1 MSAYRSH
8 IVAILCSLLVAL
20 TAFGPCDAQAA
31 KTAKGQNPKY
41 AALVMEMD
49 TGKVI
54 YSRYAD
60 KVLHPASLTKIMTLM
75 MAFDAMDRGTLRK
88 SDRIVFSRH
97 AAAAS
102 PTKMGIRVG
111 GSMKVDDI
119 IKSIVTKSANDSAT
133 ALGEHLSGSESAFAR
148 AMTAKARSIGMK
160 DTTFKNASGLPDP
173 GQVTTAH
180 DMALLARYLIKNYP
194 EYYPYFST
202 VNFSYNGVN
211 HHNHNRLLDKYAGM
225 DGIKTGFINASGYNL
240 VASAKRGNTRLIGVV
255 FGGRSWQS
263 RNAHMVELLD
273 NGFAEVRAKGIMN
286 VASLGYIRLP
296 GESAGAAAEL
306 QLAAADRGTDRV
318 TDRVTAGALVP
329 NPKPAQLIN
338 ASYTTSGQ
346 QAASYEPA
354 NAPLNWRDRKSDKQ
368 AVAHRQM
375 QSRDVPVIRPDAA
388 AAQASGAVLSDTV
401 TTGLAAPS
409 ATVGSASWA
418 IQIGAFQSRAAT
430 DLALE
435 TAKKRLPSHM
445 ENVEAEIVPYRTA
458 QAEWIFRA
466 RLRGFNEN
474 DAQSAC
480 RYFADCLTISPGA
493 Y

>member
-1 MSAYRSH
+1 M
-8 IVAILCSLLVAL
+8 AILCSLAVAL
-20 TAFGPCDAQAA
+20 AAFIPGDALAA
-31 KTAKGQNPKY
+31 KTSKGQNQKY

-54 YSRYAD
+54 YSRYPD
-60 KVLHPASLTKIMTLM
+60 KVVHPASLTKIMTLM
-75 MAFDAMDRGTLRK
+75 MAFDAMDRGSLRK
-88 SDRIVFSRH
+88 TDRVVFSKH
-97 AAAAS
+97 AASAS

-111 GSMKVDDI
+111 GSMKVDDV
-119 IKSIVTKSANDSAT
+119 IKSIVTKSANDSAA

-148 AMTAKARSIGMK
+148 AMTAKARNIGMK

-273 NGFAEVRAKGIMN
+273 EGFANIRQNGIQN
-286 VASLGYIRLP
+286 VAAQGYIPLP
-296 GESAGAAAEL
+296 GDSADTNEVVRVATAAPETSAISRAEMVGNSGGLVPTTKPGVIAAA
-306 QLAAADRGTDRV
+306 
-318 TDRVTAGALVP
+318 
-329 NPKPAQLIN
+329 
-338 ASYTTSGQ
+338 
-346 QAASYEPA
+346 YEPA
-354 NAPLNWRDRKSDKQ
+354 SAPVSWKDDDLRTASANKPAHQ
-368 AVAHRQM
+368 A
-375 QSRDVPVIRPDAA
+375 VPVIRPEAKQIIAA
-388 AAQASGAVLSDTV
+388 KAVSQTV
-401 TTGLAAPS
+401 TTGYAQPS
-409 ATVGSASWA
+409 STVGSASWA

-430 DLALE
+430 DLALA
-435 TAKKRLPSHM
+435 TAKKRLPRHM
-445 ENVEAEIVPYRTA
+445 DKVEPEIVPYRTA

-480 RYFADCLTISPGA
+480 KYFADCLPISPGA